1 MWSRT
6 GSDSR
11 CEVRSRAHAG
21 RSSRRPVWPCRR
33 RFNKSSRR
41 PPAGMLRLV
50 PRRLCDRAT
59 HGSVR
64 RCYCILSKT
73 SFAAPRGRLPVSGFR
88 DVSCGNIG
96 PWPDHCGSRPKDGQ
110 ALRVS
115 FVAEYVFHGFIA
127 AAPLKIRS
135 GPLRRRPEW
144 GGMLEPALST
154 RILGLFYKAVSRE
167 VFVFSVVNRLLVRRL
182 LRPALIAEQ
191 FCHVHLPSN
200 LSEQADHFLRSQ
212 LPPSYPHVC
221 SNVLRQRPI
230 LGRDFVREIVP

>member
-1 MWSRT
+1 MPSKRRKKWRKLITCLHSPMPSITLPSLFGHPAILASACFRSTLRFRPCGT
-6 GSDSR
+6 G
-11 CEVRSRAHAG
+11 
-21 RSSRRPVWPCRR
+21 
-33 RFNKSSRR
+33 
-41 PPAGMLRLV
+41 
-50 PRRLCDRAT
+50 
-59 HGSVR
+59 
-64 RCYCILSKT
+64 
-73 SFAAPRGRLPVSGFR
+73 FAALSPADAGLLG
-88 DVSCGNIG
+88 
-96 PWPDHCGSRPKDGQ
+96 
-110 ALRVS
+110 A
-115 FVAEYVFHGFIA
+115 
-127 AAPLKIRS
+127 
-135 GPLRRRPEW
+135 
-144 GGMLEPALST
+144 ALST

>member
-1 MWSRT
+1 VHPVGAQAEHALEVVHERHGRVVAGLAAGDQLESLADQAQQLHLPVAALGPIERVAGRITLAPGRGCGRVDDIDESPRPIVLELPAGWPGST
-6 GSDSR
+6 GSI
-11 CEVRSRAHAG
+11 V
-21 RSSRRPVWPCRR
+21 
-33 RFNKSSRR
+33 
-41 PPAGMLRLV
+41 
-50 PRRLCDRAT
+50 
-59 HGSVR
+59 
-64 RCYCILSKT
+64 LSLNRGYN
-73 SFAAPRGRLPVSGFR
+73 PRGRKGLMATVEIPSA
-88 DVSCGNIG
+88 I
-96 PWPDHCGSRPKDGQ
+96 P
-110 ALRVS
+110 
-115 FVAEYVFHGFIA
+115 AEEMA
-127 AAPLKIRS
+127 DMEEA
-135 GPLRRRPEW
+135 
-144 GGMLEPALST
+144 ALST